1 MIKSLFRNKGY
12 NDLSTSYEH
21 IVNNNYDYNY
31 EREHF
36 KVKVSNLDMLDKF
49 IEQEKNKN

>member
-31 EREHF
+31 EREHL
-36 KVKVSNLDMLDKF
+36 KVKVYNLNMLDKI
-49 IEQEKNKN
+49 IEQDKK